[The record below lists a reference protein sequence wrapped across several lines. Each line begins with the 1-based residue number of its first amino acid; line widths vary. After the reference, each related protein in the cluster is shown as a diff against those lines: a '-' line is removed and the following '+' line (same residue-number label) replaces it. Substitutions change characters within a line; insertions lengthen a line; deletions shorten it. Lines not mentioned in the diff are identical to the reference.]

1 MVYPNSLKVILPGGA
16 YASRRFV
23 DWLMEPDIRRVQNLI
38 DGARIDGARRDEEHG
53 LNVNPLERPLSLQ
66 AMVSD
71 ESLTVDRIFEYLDDG
86 HISSPEIHVIKDLLE
101 RPGIETLVQ
110 QRLNEFLSVKIDPMS
125 PAQAWERQD
134 LSDNCVPTLVSMI
147 ANQHGKFNTET
158 YATLQGMID
167 EYRHVPFCVEVEGIV
182 CCDPHS
188 SLIGTPIEDVAGLF
202 EANHIPV
209 QMMKLKALSDLDA
222 LLLTG
227 RSVCIVVD
235 ARHLWSE
242 IFPDRIS
249 PDGDPLGHMIQIV
262 AKTPGG
268 DYIAL
273 DSGHDLG
280 REIVYSGE
288 KVLAAWQ
295 IGEFRTI
302 VTEDTVPG
310 WQENTEAT
318 QTVEPTET
326 EDASVG
332 ADMADLSLMM
342 HSSESFGIG
351 EASDVEMEAAVLM
364 NASDEEFAIFELD
377 PQPPVVPDVHMT
389 APETL
394 NTAETDGG
402 ADSGMF

>member
-134 LSDNCVPTLVSMI
+134 LSDNCVPTL
-147 ANQHGKFNTET
+147 
-158 YATLQGMID
+158 
-167 EYRHVPFCVEVEGIV
+167 V